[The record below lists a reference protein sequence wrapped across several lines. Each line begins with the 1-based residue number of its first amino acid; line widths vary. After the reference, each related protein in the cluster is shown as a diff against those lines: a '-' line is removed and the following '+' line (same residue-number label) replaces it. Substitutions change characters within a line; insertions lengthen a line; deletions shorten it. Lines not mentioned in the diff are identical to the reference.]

1 VVDPGT
7 VDNAVNNTFT
17 GYPGLVALQVRFT
30 VEGDA
35 FNNTAW
41 AVPAEPSIASSATT
55 ACEPQILNDDNF
67 IKDLPFVDFGR
78 HPAAGDRSHGSLI
91 YISARRAS
99 ARFFLILN

>member
-1 VVDPGT
+1 VVEPGT
-7 VDNAVNNTFT
+7 VDNAVSTTFT

-41 AVPAEPSIASSATT
+41 AVTAEPSIASSATT

-67 IKDLPFVDFGR
+67 IKDLPFVDF
-78 HPAAGDRSHGSLI
+78 
-91 YISARRAS
+91 
-99 ARFFLILN
+99 